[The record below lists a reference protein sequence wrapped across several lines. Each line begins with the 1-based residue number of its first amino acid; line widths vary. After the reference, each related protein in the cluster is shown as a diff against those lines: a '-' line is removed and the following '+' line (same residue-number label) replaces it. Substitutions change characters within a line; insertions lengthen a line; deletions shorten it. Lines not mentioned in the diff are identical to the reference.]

1 VALLSAPLS
10 REPGDVDRPAL
21 FGASVRDILIARG
34 YVTADEW
41 EAAARQQPDD
51 PETAL
56 VGRGRLTQ
64 LQVAEARALRWGL
77 EWRRLEAPPDPTLAR
92 EAPDEIRARWP
103 LAVLEST
110 PEELVVAVS
119 DPEPVQLRDA
129 LRDASRGRRLRLV
142 VVPASDL
149 PPAEEGG
156 ESEEAVQEIEADPAR
171 LRALGQD
178 TFIVRLTT
186 DIIERAIALGA
197 SDIHVARFDE
207 GGTGCEARFRVD
219 GQLQV
224 PGVPIP
230 RRALAG
236 VVSRLLLLAG
246 LDISQHRLP
255 QSGKIPW
262 PSAAAPRYDL
272 RIETSPDA
280 RGEHAVVRVFTQ
292 AGIPTIEALGFTED
306 IARGLDQVSRL
317 PHGLVLVCGRTG
329 CGKSTTLAVLV
340 RRIHALFPGKAI
352 YTVEDPVEQAIPG
365 IVQVPVDA
373 RAERTFPVLL
383 RSALRKN
390 PDVIMIGEIRD
401 LETAQ
406 IAVQA
411 SLTGHL
417 VLGTLHTNTAAAAI
431 PRLINLGVPYYYVAD
446 VLRAVLSQRL
456 VRATCRACGQPAPIP
471 ETLRKA
477 LPKLPETERVGR
489 GCPACYQGYVGR
501 LPIGELLVVDDEIS
515 ARITAQATALE
526 IQRLSRTPT
535 LLENGIEQLRSGRTT
550 ASEVLRE
557 ALWTNGVDKGQ
568 PTPSLPVAAAPRV
581 AFAGNSEPITA

>member
-1 VALLSAPLS
+1 MPVAQERATQ
-10 REPGDVDRPAL
+10 EPGGTSRPAL
-21 FGASVRDILIARG
+21 FGAPVRDILIARA
-34 YVTADEW
+34 YVTPDEW
-41 EAAARQQPDD
+41 EAASRQQPDD
-51 PETAL
+51 PVTAL
-56 VGRGRLTQ
+56 VGRGRLTL
-64 LQVAEARALRWGL
+64 LQVAEARAVRWGL
-77 EWRRLEAPPDPTLAR
+77 EWRRLDSPPDPALAR
-92 EAPDEIRARWP
+92 EVPVEIRARWP
-103 LAVLEST
+103 LAVLASA
-110 PEELVVAVS
+110 PEELAVAVA

-129 LRDASRGRRLRLV
+129 LREAARGRRLRLV

-149 PPAEEGG
+149 PTAEEGG
-156 ESEEAVQEIEADPAR
+156 ETEETVHEVEADPAR
-171 LRALGQD
+171 MRALGQD

-197 SDIHVARFDE
+197 SDVHVARFDE

-219 GQLQV
+219 GQLQA

-262 PSAAAPRYDL
+262 PTAQRPRYDL

-292 AGIPTIEALGFTED
+292 AGIQTLEALGFTPD

-365 IVQVPVDA
+365 VVQVPVDV
-373 RAERTFPVLL
+373 RAGRTFPVLL

-390 PDVIMIGEIRD
+390 PDVIMVGEIRD

-411 SLTGHL
+411 ALTGHL

-431 PRLINLGVPYYYVAD
+431 PRLINLGVPHYYVAD
-446 VLRAVLSQRL
+446 VLRAALSQRL
-456 VRATCRACGQPAPIP
+456 VRATCRACGQPSPVP
-471 ETLRKA
+471 EALRKA
-477 LPKLPETERVGR
+477 LPDLPETERVGR

-501 LPIGELLVVDDEIS
+501 LPIGELLVVSDEIS
-515 ARITAQATALE
+515 SRITAQVTALD
-526 IQRLSRTPT
+526 IQRMSTFPT
-535 LLENGIEQLRSGRTT
+535 LLGNGIEQVKAGRTT
-550 ASEVLRE
+550 TSEVLRE
-557 ALWTNGVDKGQ
+557 ALWTNGGG
-568 PTPSLPVAAAPRV
+568 AAD
-581 AFAGNSEPITA
+581 

>member
-1 VALLSAPLS
+1 MPVAQERATQ
-10 REPGDVDRPAL
+10 EPGGTSRPAL
-21 FGASVRDILIARG
+21 FGAPVRDILIARA
-34 YVTADEW
+34 YVTPDEW
-41 EAAARQQPDD
+41 EAASRQQPDD
-51 PETAL
+51 PVTAL
-56 VGRGRLTQ
+56 VGRGRLTL
-64 LQVAEARALRWGL
+64 LQVAEARAVRWGL
-77 EWRRLEAPPDPTLAR
+77 EWRRLDSPPDPALAR
-92 EAPDEIRARWP
+92 EVPDEIRARWP
-103 LAVLEST
+103 LAVLASA
-110 PEELVVAVS
+110 PEELAVAVA

-129 LRDASRGRRLRLV
+129 LREAARGRRLRLV

-149 PPAEEGG
+149 PTAEEGG
-156 ESEEAVQEIEADPAR
+156 ETEETVHEVEADPAR
-171 LRALGQD
+171 MRALGQD

-197 SDIHVARFDE
+197 SDVHVARFDE

-219 GQLQV
+219 GQLQA

-262 PSAAAPRYDL
+262 PTAQRPRYDL

-292 AGIPTIEALGFTED
+292 AGIQTLEALGFTPD

-365 IVQVPVDA
+365 VVQVPVDV
-373 RAERTFPVLL
+373 RAGRTFPVLL

-390 PDVIMIGEIRD
+390 PDVIMVGEIRD

-411 SLTGHL
+411 ALTGHL

-431 PRLINLGVPYYYVAD
+431 PRLINLGVPHYYVAD
-446 VLRAVLSQRL
+446 VLRAALSQRL
-456 VRATCRACGQPAPIP
+456 VRATCRACGQPSPVP
-471 ETLRKA
+471 EALRKA
-477 LPKLPETERVGR
+477 LPDLPETERVGR

-501 LPIGELLVVDDEIS
+501 LPIGELLVVSDEIS
-515 ARITAQATALE
+515 SRITAQVTALD
-526 IQRLSRTPT
+526 IQRMSTFPT
-535 LLENGIEQLRSGRTT
+535 LLGNGIEQVKAGRTT
-550 ASEVLRE
+550 TSEVLRE
-557 ALWTNGVDKGQ
+557 ALWTNGGG
-568 PTPSLPVAAAPRV
+568 AAD
-581 AFAGNSEPITA
+581 

>member
-1 VALLSAPLS
+1 VPVAQERATQ
-10 REPGDVDRPAL
+10 EPGGTSRPAL
-21 FGASVRDILIARG
+21 FGAPVRDILIARA
-34 YVTADEW
+34 YVTPDEW
-41 EAAARQQPDD
+41 EAASRQQPDD
-51 PETAL
+51 PVTAL
-56 VGRGRLTQ
+56 VGRGRLTL
-64 LQVAEARALRWGL
+64 LQVAEARAVRWGL
-77 EWRRLEAPPDPTLAR
+77 EWRRLDSPPDPALAR
-92 EAPDEIRARWP
+92 EVPDEIRARWP
-103 LAVLEST
+103 LAVLASA
-110 PEELVVAVS
+110 PEELAVAVA

-129 LRDASRGRRLRLV
+129 LREAARGRRLRLV

-149 PPAEEGG
+149 PTAEEGG
-156 ESEEAVQEIEADPAR
+156 ETEETVHEVEADPAR
-171 LRALGQD
+171 MRALGQD

-197 SDIHVARFDE
+197 SDVHVARFDE

-219 GQLQV
+219 GQLQA

-262 PSAAAPRYDL
+262 PTAQRPRYDL

-292 AGIPTIEALGFTED
+292 AGIQTLEALGFTPD

-365 IVQVPVDA
+365 VVQVPVDV
-373 RAERTFPVLL
+373 RAGRTFPVLL

-390 PDVIMIGEIRD
+390 PDVIMVGEIRD

-411 SLTGHL
+411 ALTGHL

-431 PRLINLGVPYYYVAD
+431 PRLINLGVPHYYVAD
-446 VLRAVLSQRL
+446 VLRAALSQRL
-456 VRATCRACGQPAPIP
+456 VRATCRACGQPSPVP
-471 ETLRKA
+471 EALRKA
-477 LPKLPETERVGR
+477 LPDLPETERVGR

-501 LPIGELLVVDDEIS
+501 LPIGELLVVSDEIS
-515 ARITAQATALE
+515 SRITAQVTALD
-526 IQRLSRTPT
+526 IQRMSTFPT
-535 LLENGIEQLRSGRTT
+535 LLGNGIEQVKAGRTT
-550 ASEVLRE
+550 TSEVLRE
-557 ALWTNGVDKGQ
+557 ALWTNGGG
-568 PTPSLPVAAAPRV
+568 AAD
-581 AFAGNSEPITA
+581 